1 MVLTLRGEA
10 KETRENSALH
20 VIQQHGDQALLLQL
34 VCKKCQRYWTAGG
47 TMRYVLKAAAET
59 ADLQHPNSTNLL
71 HTFAL
76 IQSSANQW
84 HQG

>member
-10 KETRENSALH
+10 KETLENSALH

-47 TMRYVLKAAAET
+47 TMRYVLVGAGRRKNKNLASLNNCNVGITSAEGGCR
-59 ADLQHPNSTNLL
+59 NR
-71 HTFAL
+71 
-76 IQSSANQW
+76 
-84 HQG
+84 